1 MVCSQKMINKQR
13 DTIFAQT
20 LKYYTFL
27 CIMYAVYSI
36 KFVFCAVYTT
46 VYIQLHFQYI
56 RHTYISLQTCCFS
69 IEK

>member
-1 MVCSQKMINKQR
+1 MVCSQKMINR
-13 DTIFAQT
+13 GTPYLPQT

-36 KFVFCAVYTT
+36 KFVFCAVCTT

-56 RHTYISLQTCCFS
+56 RHTCISLQTCCFS